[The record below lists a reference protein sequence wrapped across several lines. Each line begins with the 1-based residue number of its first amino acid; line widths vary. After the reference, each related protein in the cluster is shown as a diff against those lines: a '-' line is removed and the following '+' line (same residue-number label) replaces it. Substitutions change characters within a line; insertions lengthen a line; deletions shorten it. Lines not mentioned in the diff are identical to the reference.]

1 VASISPVE
9 VRTTPFIARASN
21 PVEWGAKWVF
31 PLKRCGTW
39 KGGLGCGL
47 RIKFSSTLLL
57 NGSNL
62 ACPGRQFEEVL
73 HLFKRVLLLPGC
85 RVMNKQ

>member
-1 VASISPVE
+1 
-9 VRTTPFIARASN
+9 
-21 PVEWGAKWVF
+21 VF

-47 RIKFSSTLLL
+47 GIKFSSTLLL

-62 ACPGRQFEEVL
+62 ARPGRQFEEVL
-73 HLFKRVLLLPGC
+73 HLFKRDLLLPSC